1 MKLMPT
7 SVLEYKSGKEVPDP
21 GVASPMLS
29 EEDRRFNEDARV
41 VSLDEMESDARGEKR
56 YRGCGE
62 EALMSTDVSGGE
74 AGLTSLKAGSSSLV
88 PEGTLAVSMREFF
101 PRYQGPLANKN
112 ILFWEQ
118 EGHSD
123 QAGPGSSDRAIGP
136 TRRCFPSNAVTRSV
150 MPRGDVSKEQALAA
164 PSQKESPLGVALGHL
179 GGLICSRFLEVT
191 LHSQTTGRGNNSKL
205 FPLPTSRDRI
215 TKFLSTAQDHEVDW
229 VMAICLGLNSY
240 WGGPLYSD
248 ADVSLFHGKILEGF
262 LHDVHRLS
270 ELRETIEEF
279 DWSSFFQ
286 CRTID
291 YKGEE
296 VKTAKTFSWAHIGP
310 ALPKEIGVVPLREV
324 CEQGCRFYVDHFP
337 EFLKEVGEWPPLKKS
352 RVMVSESDWPEVAVN
367 LVKSGI
373 CAVIPESE
381 VFKVHGHPL
390 LNGLFGV
397 EKGEESGGIPT
408 YRLIMNLVPLNGLCL
423 NLAGDIG
430 GLPHWL
436 GMNPFSLEPSEG
448 LLVSSEDVRCFF
460 YTLAL
465 PVAWKPFLAFNR
477 VIPPALQPLQ

>member
-1 MKLMPT
+1 MMFT
-7 SVLEYKSGKEVPDP
+7 
-21 GVASPMLS
+21 
-29 EEDRRFNEDARV
+29 
-41 VSLDEMESDARGEKR
+41 
-56 YRGCGE
+56 
-62 EALMSTDVSGGE
+62 
-74 AGLTSLKAGSSSLV
+74 
-88 PEGTLAVSMREFF
+88 
-101 PRYQGPLANKN
+101 
-112 ILFWEQ
+112 
-118 EGHSD
+118 
-123 QAGPGSSDRAIGP
+123 
-136 TRRCFPSNAVTRSV
+136 
-150 MPRGDVSKEQALAA
+150 
-164 PSQKESPLGVALGHL
+164 
-179 GGLICSRFLEVT
+179 
-191 LHSQTTGRGNNSKL
+191 
-205 FPLPTSRDRI
+205 
-215 TKFLSTAQDHEVDW
+215 
-229 VMAICLGLNSY
+229 
-240 WGGPLYSD
+240 
-248 ADVSLFHGKILEGF
+248 
-262 LHDVHRLS
+262 RLS

-423 NLAGDIG
+423 NLQVISG
-430 GLPHWL
+430 GCHT
-436 GMNPFSLEPSEG
+436 G
-448 LLVSSEDVRCFF
+448 
-460 YTLAL
+460 
-465 PVAWKPFLAFNR
+465 
-477 VIPPALQPLQ
+477 